1 MADQIQQPDQQ
12 QVQAPQ
18 TEEKSP
24 SVADDEKFFAALGY
38 FGPLFVVPFIVK
50 PKSAYCKFHALQSM
64 VMFLISIVVLVVL
77 ASIPMIGSLL
87 TLGLFALYIL
97 ALYRAYK
104 GDMWKIPGVSV
115 LAAKVDVNKLYGTA
129 GLAISNISGLKEKAS
144 SAASGASE
152 AVKNLGKQE
161 EEKPEE
167 NQPTSPEVK

>member
-12 QVQAPQ
+12 QVQVPQ
-18 TEEKSP
+18 TQEKSP
-24 SVADDEKFFAALGY
+24 TPAPASVADDEKFFAALGY

-50 PKSAYCKFHALQSM
+50 PKSAYCKFHALQSL
-64 VMFLISIVVLVVL
+64 VMFLVSIVVLVVL

-87 TLGLFALYIL
+87 TLALFALYIL

-129 GLAISNISGLKEKAS
+129 GLAISNISGLKEKAQD
-144 SAASGASE
+144 AASNASE
-152 AVKNLGKQE
+152 AVKDLGKQE
-161 EEKPEE
+161 EEKPA
-167 NQPTSPEVK
+167 QK